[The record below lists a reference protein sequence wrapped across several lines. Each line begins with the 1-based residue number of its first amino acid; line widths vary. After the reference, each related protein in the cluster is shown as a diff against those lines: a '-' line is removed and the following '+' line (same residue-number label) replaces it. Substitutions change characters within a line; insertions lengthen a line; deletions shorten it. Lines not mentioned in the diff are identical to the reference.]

1 MLKEKIGLI
10 GVGNMGSS
18 ILDGLF
24 AKKLVSPEQ
33 IWVYDKLT
41 EKAADYAKTRKV
53 QLATSNLEAVQNCKV
68 VLLAVKPQDLTATA
82 QEFLSAL
89 TTNHIL
95 ISILAGTP
103 VAKLKA
109 AVGAKPR
116 VVRVMPNLGAKVGE
130 SMTALCSEN
139 VEALNAAESIFN
151 ACGKTVRLKEEHF
164 DLFTAV
170 CGSGPA
176 YFFLVMELLM
186 KECAEQ
192 GIDPSEARKMAVQ
205 TAYGAAKLAQDAKEL
220 PAELRQ
226 AVTSRGGTT
235 EAALKVLFE
244 YAFPQGF
251 HEALQAAAKRGKEL
265 SQG

>member
-18 ILDGLF
+18 ILEGLF
-24 AKKLVSPEQ
+24 SKKLIAPEAV
-33 IWVYDKLT
+33 WVYDKLT
-41 EKAADYAKTRKV
+41 EKAADYAKMRKV
-53 QLATSNLEAVQNCKV
+53 NLAKANADVVKNCDII
-68 VLLAVKPQDLTATA
+68 LLAVKPQDLAATA
-82 QEFLSAL
+82 QEFLPELKPA
-89 TTNHIL
+89 HIVV
-95 ISILAGTP
+95 SILAGTP
-103 VAKLKA
+103 VQKLKA
-109 AVGAKPR
+109 AFGGKCK
-116 VVRVMPNLGAKVGE
+116 VVRVMPNLGAKVGQ
-130 SMTALCSEN
+130 SMTALCSEDSD
-139 VEALNAAESIFN
+139 AMASAEKIFD
-151 ACGKTVRLKEEHF
+151 ACGKTARMKEEQF

-176 YFFLVMELLM
+176 YFFLLMELLM
-186 KECAEQ
+186 KECVAN
-192 GIDPSEARKMAVQ
+192 GIDQAEARKMAVQ
-205 TAYGAAKLAQDAKEL
+205 TALGAALLAQDAKEL

-251 HEALQAAAKRGKEL
+251 HEALEAAAKRGKEL